1 MGGADGWLR
10 EQAIDRIVE
19 RQLGPAPA
27 PWRLRRLHA
36 SAASADAIRS
46 AARTIALGG
55 DPVVAL
61 EGLRLKPPRAS
72 KAEVIAAAEELIRDP
87 MRRGAATVEWEA
99 APDRTRKTWK
109 DLAPALRKLV
119 ADGTALVVDCD
130 PPSERELPAWIR
142 RRADAIGLAL
152 PREGAALLAER
163 FGSDLR
169 RQVGELEKLSVY
181 LDSGTKRRGIRA
193 PGGVRCGSRTWR
205 ALLGGGSG
213 GNRFRFS
220 NALQDGRTAEA
231 LASSNCFCARESARR
246 KCCAWSTASWRS
258 SKPRGRT
265 VRGPDTPPLNE
276 VLGRMPPWV
285 ADRIRDTASR
295 FTPAQLRRI
304 LSSLVETDL
313 RMKTT
318 GIPSTAALAAV
329 ALQLRPADA
338 AGRDS

>member
-1 MGGADGWLR
+1 M
-10 EQAIDRIVE
+10 E
-19 RQLGPAPA
+19 
-27 PWRLRRLHA
+27 
-36 SAASADAIRS
+36 
-46 AARTIALGG
+46 
-55 DPVVAL
+55 
-61 EGLRLKPPRAS
+61 
-72 KAEVIAAAEELIRDP
+72 
-87 MRRGAATVEWEA
+87 
-99 APDRTRKTWK
+99 
-109 DLAPALRKLV
+109 
-119 ADGTALVVDCD
+119 
-130 PPSERELPAWIR
+130 
-142 RRADAIGLAL
+142 
-152 PREGAALLAER
+152 
-163 FGSDLR
+163 
-169 RQVGELEKLSVY
+169 
-181 LDSGTKRRGIRA
+181 
-193 PGGVRCGSRTWR
+193 

-231 LASSNCFCARESARR
+231 LGLIELLLREGVSPQEMLRMVYRLVAQLETARAHR
-246 KCCAWSTASWRS
+246 
-258 SKPRGRT
+258 P
-265 VRGPDTPPLNE
+265 GPDTPPLNE